1 MHYVIDIQNDIR
13 LSKFLLEFYTSDG
26 QLMLNPQTSGKEM
39 QFLNNVLQD
48 QLEEE
53 DQEYKQKIDEKV
65 INWMRKSFANKNVDM
80 KVKSEKEIICILL
93 DIILY

>member
-1 MHYVIDIQNDIR
+1 
-13 LSKFLLEFYTSDG
+13 
-26 QLMLNPQTSGKEM
+26 MLNPQTSGKEM